1 MSCHNHGEHGHCACH
16 GHETHDSCGCGH
28 SHSHKKDDKL
38 SVPITLLGAILIA
51 VSFIPIFSAA
61 VKTVLLILA
70 TVICGIPVFLDA
82 LKALKNKEI
91 GETVLLLIAVI
102 AAILLGEYF
111 EAAVVTVL
119 FRVGEQM
126 EEYASGKSRKSIE
139 SVFAIVSDD
148 ANLVMPDGE
157 IKKIDADEIEKGNI
171 LAVMP
176 HEIIPADGVVTKGI
190 GTVDESSLTGESL
203 PVEVCE
209 GSAVRSG
216 TLNGDST
223 LYIEATA
230 GKSQSSAARVAELV
244 EQAAMKKGE
253 TQRAVTVFAKYYTP
267 VIVAVA
273 VAVAVI
279 PSLITGEW
287 RLWIERSLVM
297 LVAACP
303 CAIVISVPLA
313 FFSSM
318 GAAAKNGMII
328 KGSSFIEALAKAD
341 AAVFDKTGTLTTGK
355 LTVGSVYCAHGYSKE
370 EILTLA
376 AKCEHFSSHP
386 IAAAIVES
394 AGETDISD
402 CSDFTEIAGGGTS
415 VMTPSGRILCGGER
429 LMKQNGIDVS
439 AMPDSPVYIAV
450 DGVAA
455 GAVAVDGEVRSNAAQ
470 TVEKLKKLG
479 IVSTSILTG
488 DNERQAK
495 KICSECGIDS
505 FRSGLLPEDKLNC
518 LEEIKEHSKGVVYV
532 GDGINDAPVLAAA
545 DVGVAMGLGTQ
556 AACEAADII
565 LTNSDFSRLAD
576 AVYQSKRTVSVLK
589 ANIAFA
595 VAVKIAVIILGIIG
609 IAPMWAAIIADVGT
623 MILCVINSARLLKVR
638 RYR

>member
-1 MSCHNHGEHGHCACH
+1 MSCHNHGEHGHCECH

-61 VKTVLLILA
+61 VKTVLLISA

-82 LKALKNKEI
+82 LKALKNKEV

-139 SVFAIVSDD
+139 SVFSIVSDT

-157 IKKIDADEIEKGNI
+157 IQKIDADEIEKGNI
-171 LAVMP
+171 LAVLP
-176 HEIIPADGVVTKGI
+176 HEIIPADGIVTKGI

-203 PVEVCE
+203 PVEVSE

-216 TLNGDST
+216 TVNGDST

-279 PSLITGEW
+279 PSLITGDW

-355 LTVGSVYCAHGYSKE
+355 LTVGSVYCAHGYSEE

-386 IAAAIVES
+386 IAVAIVEA

-429 LMKQNGIDVS
+429 LMKQNGIDIS

-455 GAVAVDGEVRSNAAQ
+455 GAVAVGGEVRGNAAQ

-479 IVSTSILTG
+479 VVSTSILTG

>member
-1 MSCHNHGEHGHCACH
+1 
-16 GHETHDSCGCGH
+16 
-28 SHSHKKDDKL
+28 
-38 SVPITLLGAILIA
+38 
-51 VSFIPIFSAA
+51 
-61 VKTVLLILA
+61 
-70 TVICGIPVFLDA
+70 
-82 LKALKNKEI
+82 
-91 GETVLLLIAVI
+91 
-102 AAILLGEYF
+102 
-111 EAAVVTVL
+111 
-119 FRVGEQM
+119 
-126 EEYASGKSRKSIE
+126 
-139 SVFAIVSDD
+139 
-148 ANLVMPDGE
+148 
-157 IKKIDADEIEKGNI
+157 
-171 LAVMP
+171 
-176 HEIIPADGVVTKGI
+176 
-190 GTVDESSLTGESL
+190 
-203 PVEVCE
+203 
-209 GSAVRSG
+209 
-216 TLNGDST
+216 
-223 LYIEATA
+223 
-230 GKSQSSAARVAELV
+230 
-244 EQAAMKKGE
+244 
-253 TQRAVTVFAKYYTP
+253 
-267 VIVAVA
+267 
-273 VAVAVI
+273 
-279 PSLITGEW
+279 
-287 RLWIERSLVM
+287 
-297 LVAACP
+297 
-303 CAIVISVPLA
+303 
-313 FFSSM
+313 M

-355 LTVGSVYCAHGYSKE
+355 LTVGSVYCADGYSEE

-386 IAAAIVES
+386 IAAAIVEA

-415 VMTPSGRILCGGER
+415 VLTPSGRILCGGER

-439 AMPDSPVYIAV
+439 SMPDSPVYIAV

-455 GAVAVDGEVRSNAAQ
+455 GAVAVGGEVRGNAAQ

-518 LEEIKEHSKGVVYV
+518 LEAIKEHSKGVVYV

-589 ANIAFA
+589 ANIALRLRS
-595 VAVKIAVIILGIIG
+595 KL
-609 IAPMWAAIIADVGT
+609 
-623 MILCVINSARLLKVR
+623 RLLFSALSVLR
-638 RYR
+638 RCGRQLSQTSAQ